1 MKEYRPL
8 GTVTLSN
15 LAVPWNICVMCIREN
30 VVLCAGSIKSPQ
42 LLMLSGIGA
51 KKELASHGIE
61 CKVDLPGGASNEIS
75 CYTLLEKLTPWCLLC
90 NSGQESDGPP
100 MLQPRVSLQ

>member
-1 MKEYRPL
+1 MF
-8 GTVTLSN
+8 
-15 LAVPWNICVMCIREN
+15 IRES

-61 CKVDLPGGASNEIS
+61 CKVDLPGGPSNDIS
-75 CYTLLEKLTPWCLLC
+75 RLHTAREPNTVVLLC

-100 MLQPRVSLQ
+100 MLQPRLSMQ